1 MLRNAT
7 LSGESGIPFGLTF
20 DRVSPVGAVRNPKDC
35 CNERNEASLSL
46 TLTSLSLAVA
56 TQQSALSPHTWP
68 FSVSLLPQQAYLV
81 GGSVRDAL
89 LNRQADYLD
98 LDFVLPEKAIETA
111 AAIAH
116 HYKAGFV
123 VLDAEHQIARVVF
136 RNATVDFA
144 QQIGASITVDLQRRD
159 FTINAIAY
167 SPHSET
173 LVDPL
178 DGYADLQ
185 RKTLCMVAAEN
196 LAEDPLRLLRAYRQA
211 AQLGFSLDPDTQ
223 ITLRR
228 LAPLLKDM
236 AAERVRGELDCLL
249 SLPQGS
255 VLLHTAW
262 QDGILQTWLPTVGE
276 GELKQLRAMDRTA
289 AQLHERWPDYSGLLH
304 SWVKEATAPGLHR
317 NWLKATKLSQLL
329 MPEGLRAEAT
339 LTRLK
344 YSRVEQQAVLS
355 ILKGWHLLQTHRP
368 ENSERPLTIPQQYD
382 LFKAAGTGFV
392 GLALLALVNDV
403 PEAVL
408 LPLIERYLNPQ
419 DPVAHPQPLLSGR
432 DLIQGLGLK
441 PGPQIGDLL
450 EAIQLAQA
458 EGLVT
463 SRDEALAWVQRQG
476 KPESCPPA

>member
-1 MLRNAT
+1 
-7 LSGESGIPFGLTF
+7 
-20 DRVSPVGAVRNPKDC
+20 
-35 CNERNEASLSL
+35 LSL

-56 TQQSALSPHTWP
+56 TQQSALSPKTWP

-98 LDFVLPEKAIETA
+98 LDFVLPEKAVETA

-116 HYKAGFV
+116 HYGAGFV

-136 RNATVDFA
+136 PNATVDFA
-144 QQIGASITVDLQRRD
+144 QQIGPSITVDLQRRD

-167 SPHSET
+167 NPHSET

-185 RKTLCMVAAEN
+185 RKTLCMVAPEN
-196 LAEDPLRLLRAYRQA
+196 LKEDPLRLLRAYRQA
-211 AQLGFSLDPDTQ
+211 AQLGFNLEPATQ
-223 ITLRR
+223 TILRA

-255 VLLHTAW
+255 VLLKTAW
-262 QDGILQTWLPTVGE
+262 QDGILQTWLPEVGST
-276 GELKQLRAMDRTA
+276 ELHQLVVLDRIA
-289 AQLHERWPDYSGLLH
+289 AQLHERCPDYSRLLH
-304 SWVKEATAPGLHR
+304 SWVKEPTAPGLHR
-317 NWLKATKLSQLL
+317 SWLKATKISQLL
-329 MPEGLRAEAT
+329 ISSPTGAEAV
-339 LTRLK
+339 LVRLK

-355 ILKGWHLLQTHRP
+355 ILKGWHDLQ
-368 ENSERPLTIPQQYD
+368 SQAGAAGLSLQQQYG
-382 LFKAAGTGFV
+382 LFKASGTGFV
-392 GLALLALVNDV
+392 GVALLGLVNGV
-403 PEAVL
+403 PEAIIM
-408 LPLIERYLNPQ
+408 PLIQRYLTPH
-419 DPVAHPQPLLSGR
+419 DPVAHPQALLSGR

-441 PGPQIGDLL
+441 PGPQIGALL

-458 EGLVT
+458 EGLIT
-463 SRDEALAWVQRQG
+463 TREEALIWAKQETQR
-476 KPESCPPA
+476 

>member
-1 MLRNAT
+1 M
-7 LSGESGIPFGLTF
+7 
-20 DRVSPVGAVRNPKDC
+20 
-35 CNERNEASLSL
+35 SL

-56 TQQSALSPHTWP
+56 TEQSALSPKTWP

-136 RNATVDFA
+136 PNATVDFA
-144 QQIGASITVDLQRRD
+144 QQIGPSITVDLQRRD

-167 SPHSET
+167 NPHSET

-178 DGYADLQ
+178 DGYADLH
-185 RKTLCMVAAEN
+185 RKVLCMVSAEN

-211 AQLGFSLDPDTQ
+211 AQLGFSLDPETQ
-223 ITLRR
+223 ATLRR
-228 LAPLLKDM
+228 LAPLLKGM

-255 VLLHTAW
+255 VLLQAAW

-276 GELKQLRAMDRTA
+276 EELRQLAVLDHTA
-289 AQLHERWPDYSGLLH
+289 AQIHERWPAFSALLH
-304 SWVKEATAPGLHR
+304 SWVKEATVPGLHR
-317 NWLKATKLSQLL
+317 SWLKATKLSQLL
-329 MPEGLRAEAT
+329 VPAAAQAEAI
-339 LTRLK
+339 LTGLK

-355 ILKGWHLLQTHRP
+355 ILKGWALL
-368 ENSERPLTIPQQYD
+368 RPLASQPTIPISQQYH
-382 LFKAAGTGFV
+382 LFKVTGAGLG
-392 GLALLALVNDV
+392 GLALLALANGMAETVIL
-403 PEAVL
+403 AL
-408 LPLIERYLNPQ
+408 LERYLNPQ
-419 DPVAHPQPLLSGR
+419 DPVAHPRPLISGR
-432 DLIQGLGLK
+432 DLIQGLGLP
-441 PGPQIGDLL
+441 PGPQIGELL
-450 EAIQLAQA
+450 EAVQLAQA
-458 EGLVT
+458 EGFI
-463 SRDEALAWVQRQG
+463 SQRAEALAWVKQQLG
-476 KPESCPPA
+476 EG

>member
-1 MLRNAT
+1 M
-7 LSGESGIPFGLTF
+7 
-20 DRVSPVGAVRNPKDC
+20 
-35 CNERNEASLSL
+35 SL

-56 TQQSALSPHTWP
+56 TEQSALSPQTWP
-68 FSVSLLPQQAYLV
+68 FSVSLLPPQAYLV

-136 RNATVDFA
+136 PNATVDFA
-144 QQIGASITVDLQRRD
+144 QQIGPSIGVDLQRRD

-167 SPHSET
+167 NPHSET

-185 RKTLCMVAAEN
+185 RKVLCMVSAEN
-196 LAEDPLRLLRAYRQA
+196 LAEDPLRLLRAYRQS
-211 AQLGFSLDPDTQ
+211 AQLGFSLDPATQ
-223 ITLRR
+223 ATLRH
-228 LAPLLKDM
+228 LAPLLKGM

-255 VLLHTAW
+255 VLLREAW
-262 QDGILQTWLPTVGE
+262 RDGILQTWLPTVGE
-276 GELKQLRAMDRTA
+276 TELRQLTALDCTA
-289 AQLHERWPDYSGLLH
+289 AQIHERWPVFSDLLH

-317 NWLKATKLSQLL
+317 SWIKATKLSQLL
-329 MPEGLRAEAT
+329 LPAADHAEA
-339 LTRLK
+339 LLSRLK
-344 YSRVEQQAVLS
+344 YSRVEQQAVIS
-355 ILKGWHLLQTHRP
+355 ILKGWAILSPLAAQP
-368 ENSERPLTIPQQYD
+368 SLTIAQQYH
-382 LFKAAGTGFV
+382 LFKVTGV
-392 GLALLALVNDV
+392 GLAGLALLALVNGV
-403 PEAVL
+403 SEAVVL
-408 LPLIERYLNPQ
+408 GLVERYLDPQ
-419 DPVAHPQPLLSGR
+419 DPIAHPRPMLSGR
-432 DLIQGLGLK
+432 DLIHDLGIT
-441 PGPQIGDLL
+441 PGPQIGELL

-463 SRDEALAWVQRQG
+463 QREEALAWVRQRMG
-476 KPESCPPA
+476 LDRGEP